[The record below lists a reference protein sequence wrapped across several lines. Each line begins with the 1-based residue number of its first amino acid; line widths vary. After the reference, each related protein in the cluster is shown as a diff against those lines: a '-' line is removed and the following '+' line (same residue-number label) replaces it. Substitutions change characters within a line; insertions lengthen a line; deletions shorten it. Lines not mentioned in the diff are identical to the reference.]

1 MRKCP
6 KCKRTIDNDKAKFCK
21 YCGEPLGV
29 VAASHGVAQSAGSG
43 GAKPLSRANAG
54 RSQSPGITLDIPVPK
69 PQPTLQ
75 PKPQPQPASPSFSR
89 PASDVRPSWQDA
101 NPGRRMRRMSFTGAV
116 RSCFRNYATFSGRAS
131 RPEFWYFY
139 LFSVIIQILLFIA
152 LMVLAACDAP
162 DSVGVPFMVLWTV
175 WQLAMILPTLAV
187 TIRRLHDTGR
197 SGANVLLGFIPIV
210 GPILMLIYLVAESDI
225 NSNRFGHPQP

>member
-1 MRKCP
+1 M
-6 KCKRTIDNDKAKFCK
+6 
-21 YCGEPLGV
+21 
-29 VAASHGVAQSAGSG
+29 
-43 GAKPLSRANAG
+43 
-54 RSQSPGITLDIPVPK
+54 
-69 PQPTLQ
+69 
-75 PKPQPQPASPSFSR
+75 
-89 PASDVRPSWQDA
+89 
-101 NPGRRMRRMSFTGAV
+101 